1 MQKVGE
7 MAMGFR
13 KFAAPMRVAL
23 LGGSAVACLA
33 MPGMALA
40 QTAEE
45 EDETNMIVVTARL
58 QNETLQ
64 EVPVTVAVVDSK
76 SIEDYHLT
84 KIEDIAAR
92 VPTLNVQ
99 VGGSGSG
106 GSIALRGIG
115 TSSISA
121 AFDSAIGFD
130 YDGVTVSSMR
140 LLQAGFFDVG
150 QIEVLKGPQ
159 SLYFGKSAT
168 AGVLSLKSAEPTKT
182 WQVGGKASY
191 EFEEKGKVVSGFISG
206 PLSDTLGVRVAA
218 QYSDA
223 SRFQRFQAGTPTAL
237 KAGGLKDFV
246 GRVTLNW
253 NPQDRFTANLKV
265 QFTRNENDG
274 AISQSDLNCGPNG
287 VADVISLFGSPATA
301 GVGVIHIAPG
311 YDCNDNDGRYYVP
324 DSNPAI
330 AGSVPLPSRA
340 AGFDGVAFG
349 KTDVWFSRLRM
360 DLDMSDSLKLT
371 SISGFLNMDAIDVGA
386 YSYGGVGPIFSP
398 FSTIPGPTFGLPV
411 GAIFPGAY
419 LANNAPGTPS
429 GVGTSDPTNKLLQ
442 YSQELRLASDFDGPF
457 NFMVGAFYESRKYTF
472 DTSQQAVNISLI
484 TPDPT
489 LPLLAGGVAPGTGYT
504 FDWDKIHITKTDAYS
519 LFGSVSFKPT
529 EQIEISGG
537 LRYTDEKKVNT
548 IRIPYVHNLLA
559 YVPDPLGSGLFVPS
573 PAFLQSGFFSG
584 PIRFSDNNF
593 SPEAT
598 IKYQINPDFNVF
610 ASYKTG
616 FKSGGIDNSALP
628 SNSLSQAAVSGDF
641 SSLIFDSEKARGGEI
656 GFKSQL
662 AGRTLTLNGTAYYY
676 TYKDLQVQLFNA
688 TTIQF
693 ITLNAG
699 KVTTK
704 GAELEMR
711 WRTPLEGLS
720 FSTNISYLKGQV
732 DNDFFTPGPNGIDE
746 STPAGPNGKPPNTLG
761 GDDINLKGRAVGR
774 APKWSGNV
782 AFDYTAPIGDSLS
795 LQLGGNMVFSGSYFT
810 TVATP
815 TDYVQKSYQTFDGRV
830 SFGDIDDKWRI
841 ALVGVNLTDKIVT
854 QTSGGRP
861 FLQGPN
867 PLGVREGDDIIL
879 QQNRGRQI
887 FVEASFKF

>member
-1 MQKVGE
+1 MHKLGE
-7 MAMGFR
+7 RAMGFR
-13 KFAAPMRVAL
+13 KIAAPMRIAL

-33 MPGMALA
+33 LPGMALA
-40 QTAEE
+40 QETAEE
-45 EDETNMIVVTARL
+45 EDGNVIVVTARL

-76 SIEDYHLT
+76 SIEDYHLS
-84 KIEDIAAR
+84 KIEDVAAR

-115 TSSISA
+115 TSAISA
-121 AFDSAIGFD
+121 AFDSAIAFD
-130 YDGVTVSSMR
+130 YDGVVVSSMR

-168 AGVLSLKSAEPTKT
+168 AGVLSLKSAEPTRT
-182 WQVGGKASY
+182 WQYGGKASY

-206 PLSDTLGVRVAA
+206 PVSDTLGIRVAA

-237 KAGGLKDFV
+237 KNGGLKDFV
-246 GRVTLNW
+246 GRLTLNW
-253 NPQDRFTANLKV
+253 EPEDRFKANLKV

-287 VADVISLFGSPATA
+287 VADPVSLLGGLLLIPA
-301 GVGVIHIAPG
+301 G
-311 YDCNDNDGRYYVP
+311 YDCKDHDGRYYVP
-324 DSNPAI
+324 DTNPAL
-330 AGSVPLPSRA
+330 AVSVPRPSRA
-340 AGFDGVAFG
+340 EGFDGVAFG
-349 KTDVWFSRLRM
+349 QTDVWFGRLRM
-360 DLDMSDSLKLT
+360 DLDVSDSLKLT
-371 SISGFLNMDAIDVGA
+371 SISGILDMDAVDVAA

-398 FSTIPGPTFGLPV
+398 IDNILGLPTGTTVQNAFGIPGTLAF
-411 GAIFPGAY
+411 
-419 LANNAPGTPS
+419 LANNAAGTPS

-442 YSQELRLASDFDGPF
+442 YSQELRLASDMEGPF
-457 NFMVGAFYESRKYTF
+457 NFMVGAFFEDRKYIF
-472 DTSQQAVNISLI
+472 DTAQQAFNISLLL
-484 TPDPT
+484 PDP
-489 LPLLAGGVAPGTGYT
+489 VTGYT
-504 FDWDKIHITKTDAYS
+504 FDYEKIHTTKTEALS

-529 EQIEISGG
+529 EKLEISGG
-537 LRYTDEKKVNT
+537 VRYTDEKKTNT
-548 IRIPYVHNLLA
+548 IRIPYAH
-559 YVPDPLGSGLFVPS
+559 
-573 PAFLQSGFFSG
+573 AFLQAVFGFSQSGFAPPPLHFKDSN
-584 PIRFSDNNF
+584 I

-598 IKYQINPDFNVF
+598 IKYEVSPDFNVF

-628 SNSLSQAAVSGDF
+628 SAALDALASPNPVTRKAAQDA
-641 SSLIFDSEKARGGEI
+641 LIFKSEKARGGEI

-676 TYKDLQVQLFNA
+676 TFKDLQVQLFNA

-720 FSTNISYLKGQV
+720 FTSNISYLKGQV
-732 DNDFFTPGPNGIDE
+732 KNDFFTPGPNGINE
-746 STPAGPNGKPPNTLG
+746 STNGVLG
-761 GDDINLKGRAVGR
+761 GDDINLKGRATGR
-774 APKWSGNV
+774 APKWSGNL
-782 AFDYTAPIGDSLS
+782 AFDYTAPIGESMS
-795 LQLGGNMVFSGSYFT
+795 LQFGGNMVFSGSYFT
-810 TVATP
+810 TVATA

-854 QTSGGRP
+854 QTTGGRP

-867 PLGVREGDDIIL
+867 AFGIPLGDDVIL
-879 QQNRGRQI
+879 QQNRGRQV